1 MPVETW
7 QERSLWSIL
16 YLGVFGSQIG
26 FISYFYILQNLKAST
41 VALVTLITPVFAM
54 MLGAQLND
62 ETITDSLVIGAMF
75 VISGLGLYQFGE
87 TTIDSIRRKQL
98 KKKSSELK

>member
-1 MPVETW
+1 M
-7 QERSLWSIL
+7 
-16 YLGVFGSQIG
+16 FGSQIG